1 MTSFHLLPKNQVRS
15 TDHRESHCIPAMA
28 STQLGLK
35 IAFYTYPCLLFLTLF
50 GVQSYQ
56 FYRSRRRNARHDAS
70 NVEPPQNAGSVRI
83 IYARLI
89 WSFQLVLS
97 ALLIVSIVIA
107 VREAVAR
114 QHEVVGTIEFSFSA
128 YLVCPFR
135 FQHYTYPIYLQHI

>member
-1 MTSFHLLPKNQVRS
+1 
-15 TDHRESHCIPAMA
+15 MA

-70 NVEPPQNAGSVRI
+70 NDEPPQNAGSVRI

-97 ALLIVSIVIA
+97 ALLVVSIVIA

-114 QHEVVGTIEFSFSA
+114 QHEVVGTVEFSFSA
-128 YLVCPFR
+128 YLVSPFSLSTL
-135 FQHYTYPIYLQHI
+135 HISYLLTSYLGSLRWSFALLPRWFTT